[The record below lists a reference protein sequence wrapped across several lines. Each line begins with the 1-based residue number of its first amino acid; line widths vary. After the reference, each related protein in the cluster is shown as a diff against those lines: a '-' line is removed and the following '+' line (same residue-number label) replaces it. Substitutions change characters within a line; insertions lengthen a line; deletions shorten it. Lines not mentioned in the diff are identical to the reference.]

1 MTMKREKPGEI
12 PHVLLPTYMAKTL
25 RAMKAPRAVK
35 RITFNRTEAVPGE
48 TLNVSVPKLNEHE
61 VLVPGTLALRFD
73 IDLEGGHAKNFLVQN
88 VTRALVD
95 KLVVKFAGHT
105 LQDTVGYDIY
115 KTFEDLFLPVERR
128 DNMVPE
134 GIQSEA
140 LCKIRSKAG
149 DKKTSGVDAENTL
162 NEIFGTKY
170 YIRLDHQVFDRP
182 RRVLPPSPEQRPRVR
197 SDARPFFT
205 GGQGLG
211 LH

>member
-1 MTMKREKPGEI
+1 
-12 PHVLLPTYMAKTL
+12 
-25 RAMKAPRAVK
+25 
-35 RITFNRTEAVPGE
+35 
-48 TLNVSVPKLNEHE
+48 

-134 GIQSEA
+134 GSRA
-140 LCKIRSKAG
+140 KPYARYAPKPGTRKRRASTL
-149 DKKTSGVDAENTL
+149 KT
-162 NEIFGTKY
+162 
-170 YIRLDHQVFDRP
+170 R
-182 RRVLPPSPEQRPRVR
+182 
-197 SDARPFFT
+197 
-205 GGQGLG
+205 
-211 LH
+211 

>member
-95 KLVVKFAGHT
+95 KLVVKFAGTT
-105 LQDTVGYDIY
+105 LQDTEGYDIY
-115 KTFEDLFLPVERR
+115 KTFEDLFLPVKGKGLQRFCR
-128 DNMVPE
+128 CHSQP
-134 GIQSEA
+134 
-140 LCKIRSKAG
+140 CHAG
-149 DKKTSGVDAENTL
+149 
-162 NEIFGTKY
+162 
-170 YIRLDHQVFDRP
+170 
-182 RRVLPPSPEQRPRVR
+182 
-197 SDARPFFT
+197 
-205 GGQGLG
+205 
-211 LH
+211 